1 MTHCSRAG
9 TIRASRYGRVKDYH
23 TVASDEICLLVQIET
38 QQGLDNLD
46 EIAAVDGVNDLH
58 THPDDSNLCHVAN
71 SRSRPP
77 QQGPIHHS
85 VTCSTLVLVVNKW

>member
-85 VTCSTLVLVVNKW
+85 VTYSTLSLVVNKW